1 MAVNKSRYAVACLFT
16 LLVAVELTMGQNLGP
31 SSIASFDER
40 PKVVQLQDGT
50 FVAFFVR
57 DKKGLQE
64 VLTKKSTDNAKT
76 WSALEPLMQLPKYPG
91 NWGGVEAL
99 VDHSGEIHLFFL
111 NDAHTGVIVTGEDQR
126 PKVGQMSQKRLDIW
140 HTKSTNGRKNWQP
153 PKRIWEGYTGALN
166 SVVQLKSGRIL
177 LPFSFLTPRKWSS
190 RGEGLDTFTFMGQYD
205 CTVAYSDDDG
215 TSWKLSTPD
224 LKVQVPDIVSAY
236 GAVEPV
242 VLELKDGRV
251 WMLIRTQMG
260 RFYQSFSPD
269 GGTWSNPEPSAL
281 ISSDSPAGL
290 ARTTDGRI
298 VVFWN
303 NCLRFP
309 YAYGGRHVLH
319 AAISSDEGKSW
330 RGYREVARD
339 PFNNQPPPPT
349 GDHGTAYPFPVATKD
364 GKVLFATGQ
373 GEGRAIVKLLDPEW
387 LYQTRQQSDLTG
399 RGLADWSTFGTRGV
413 ELVAD
418 PEHPAKRLLRLR
430 KETEDWPAA
439 AVWNF
444 PAGENGRLR
453 IRLKIEKGF
462 AGAFLSLTDHFSVP
476 FDAEDYFH
484 NLYNLRVGASGELPG
499 GARLQVGQWQDLEIE
514 WDVNQREARVK
525 VEGKVAAVI
534 KQQRDTIG
542 ASYLRVKSLSKGGET
557 GGLLIESVDVDSRMS
572 DDSR

>member
-1 MAVNKSRYAVACLFT
+1 MEIALAIYDFARLRQIRTMQACSSNPWTSMQVKVVRVTTLNNWSMAVNKSRYAVACLFT

-309 YAYGGRHVLH
+309 YAYGGRHV
-319 AAISSDEGKSW
+319 
-330 RGYREVARD
+330 
-339 PFNNQPPPPT
+339 
-349 GDHGTAYPFPVATKD
+349 PV
-364 GKVLFATGQ
+364 
-373 GEGRAIVKLLDPEW
+373 
-387 LYQTRQQSDLTG
+387 
-399 RGLADWSTFGTRGV
+399 
-413 ELVAD
+413 
-418 PEHPAKRLLRLR
+418 
-430 KETEDWPAA
+430 
-439 AVWNF
+439 
-444 PAGENGRLR
+444 
-453 IRLKIEKGF
+453 
-462 AGAFLSLTDHFSVP
+462 
-476 FDAEDYFH
+476 
-484 NLYNLRVGASGELPG
+484 
-499 GARLQVGQWQDLEIE
+499 
-514 WDVNQREARVK
+514 
-525 VEGKVAAVI
+525 
-534 KQQRDTIG
+534 
-542 ASYLRVKSLSKGGET
+542 SYTHL
-557 GGLLIESVDVDSRMS
+557 
-572 DDSR
+572 